1 MTSRADRT
9 LFLTERARRVCR
21 LAPADAAFL
30 AAHHAAHFELLP
42 TGRRDVYALRPGGFV
57 GVVTAPTR
65 RLVVRPKIPLANLFF
80 LLDSAAPYPAASDS
94 SAPDD
99 GREALDFLA
108 GQLARRL
115 RERADAGLHRGY
127 AERETAGPFLLG
139 RLDAAAQ
146 MRGAAA
152 RKEQLHCRHDAFT
165 ADVLCNRAARSAAEL
180 ARTSPLL
187 RDETRAALDAALR
200 DFAEVT
206 AVALTPDVWAA
217 LDAGAPEA
225 YRPLLDLGRLLADA
239 LAPGETGG
247 PTPGPAFLLN
257 LEQVFERFLTRTLSR
272 AAETSPS
279 RGRWRV
285 EAQPTLRAASSAAGQ
300 PDLNIRPDVL
310 LLFDEMARLIVDAK
324 WKRLG
329 ATPLVAA
336 DVYQVLAYCS
346 ALGVGR
352 GVLVYPGRRDRAW
365 RYDLERGGGCLLIRT
380 LRVVGEREAL
390 ARSARRL
397 GRRLLRDAVRAGN

>member
-1 MTSRADRT
+1 MTPRADRT

-21 LAPADAAFL
+21 LAPADVAFL
-30 AAHHAAHFELLP
+30 VAHHAAHFELLP
-42 TGRRDVYALRPGGFV
+42 TGRRDVYRVTPGGFV
-57 GVVTAPTR
+57 GVVAAPSC
-65 RLVVRPKIPLANLFF
+65 RLVVRPKVPLANLFF
-80 LLDSAAPYPAASDS
+80 LLDPLAPYPAARDCST
-94 SAPDD
+94 PED

-127 AERETAGPFLLG
+127 DERQTAGPFLLG

-146 MRGAAA
+146 LRGTAAH
-152 RKEQLHCRHDAFT
+152 KEQLHCRHDAFT

-180 ARTSPLL
+180 ARASPLL

-200 DFAEVT
+200 GFAEVT
-206 AVALTPDVWAA
+206 AIALTPDVWAA
-217 LDAGAPEA
+217 LDAAAPEA
-225 YRPLLDLGRLLADA
+225 YRPLLDLARLLADA
-239 LAPGETGG
+239 LAPGVATG

-257 LEQVFERFLTRTLSR
+257 LEQVFERFLTRMIST
-272 AAETSPS
+272 AAEAS
-279 RGRWRV
+279 RWRAT
-285 EAQPTLRAASSAAGQ
+285 AQPLLRASVPVAGQ

-310 LLFDEMARLIVDAK
+310 VLWEGTARLVVDAK

-329 ATPLVAA
+329 ATPLVPA

-346 ALGVGR
+346 ALNVGR
-352 GVLVYPGRRDRAW
+352 AALVYPGRRDRAW
-365 RYDLERGGGCLLIRT
+365 RYDLERGGSLIIRT
-380 LRVVGEREAL
+380 LRVAGEREAL

-397 GRRLLRDAVRAGN
+397 ARRLLRDAETAPG